1 MEVAQKTYICCYWKT
16 YNMKEI
22 LVRTLSGVLYISI
35 IIIAMF
41 TSREW
46 FMGLF
51 FVLAVITMSE
61 FLKLVHLT
69 SYLAYFLLAAAFY
82 FLSYRIFTENAVY
95 LLLILSGFVN
105 LFLLKDVLWT
115 NKIPMFE
122 KKKYITVIFYII
134 SGFVFLTLIPMT
146 YIDSRVSLEE
156 NFKPHIIVAV
166 FVLIWSNDT
175 FAYLI
180 GKNLGKRKLLE
191 RISPKKTVEGF
202 VGGLLG
208 ALLAGF
214 VIFKVLEYYVPM
226 DAEKY
231 PAWVWIAMA
240 IIVAIFGT
248 IGDLIQSKF
257 KRQAG
262 VKDSGIIMPG
272 HGGLYDRLDSIIYSS
287 PFVYAFLLIVDNV
300 S

>member
-1 MEVAQKTYICCYWKT
+1 
-16 YNMKEI
+16 MKEI
-22 LVRTLSGVLYISI
+22 LVRTISGVLYISI
-35 IIIAMF
+35 IVLAML
-41 TSREW
+41 SSPKW
-46 FMGLF
+46 FVGLF
-51 FVLAVITMSE
+51 FILALITMSE

-82 FLSYRIFTENAVY
+82 FLSYRIFDKNAVY
-95 LLLILSGFVN
+95 LLLIINVFVN

-115 NKIPMFE
+115 SKIPMFE
-122 KKKYITVIFYII
+122 KKKYITVVFYII
-134 SGFVFLTLIPMT
+134 SGFVFLTLIP
-146 YIDSRVSLEE
+146 IKSLDSISNHE
-156 NFKPHIIVAV
+156 NFRSHIIIAV
-166 FVLIWSNDT
+166 FVLMWANDT

-180 GKNLGKRKLLE
+180 GTKFGKHKLMS

-202 VGGLLG
+202 VGGMLG

-214 VIFKVLEYYVPM
+214 VIFKIIENYIPSPENYDL
-226 DAEKY
+226 
-231 PAWVWIAMA
+231 WVWACLA
-240 IIVAIFGT
+240 IIVSVFGT

-272 HGGLYDRLDSIIYSS
+272 HGGMYDRLDSIIYAS
-287 PFVYAFLLIVDNV
+287 PFIYAFLLIVDYV

>member
-1 MEVAQKTYICCYWKT
+1 
-16 YNMKEI
+16 MKET
-22 LVRTLSGVLYISI
+22 LVRTISGVLYISI
-35 IIIAMF
+35 IVFAMF

-51 FVLAVITMSE
+51 FILALITMSE

-82 FLSYRIFTENAVY
+82 FLSYEVFDINAVY

-105 LFLLKDVLWT
+105 LYLLKDVLWT
-115 NKIPMFE
+115 SKIPMFE

-134 SGFVFLTLIPMT
+134 SGFVFLTLIPVMDVDGKF
-146 YIDSRVSLEE
+146 IPQL
-156 NFKPHIIVAV
+156 IVAV
-166 FVLIWSNDT
+166 FILMWSNDT
-175 FAYLI
+175 FAFLV
-180 GKNLGKRKLLE
+180 GKNFGKHKLLE
-191 RISPKKTVEGF
+191 RISPKKTFEGF
-202 VGGLLG
+202 FGGLAG
-208 ALLAGF
+208 ALIAGF
-214 VIFKVLEYYVPM
+214 IIFKTMESYRIL
-226 DAEKY
+226 DSEKY
-231 PAWVWIAMA
+231 NLYVWLCLAV
-240 IIVAIFGT
+240 IVSVFGT

-272 HGGLYDRLDSIIYSS
+272 HGGMYDRLDSIIYAS
-287 PFVYAFLLIVDNV
+287 PFVYSFLLIVDYV

>member
-1 MEVAQKTYICCYWKT
+1 
-16 YNMKEI
+16 MKEI
-22 LVRTLSGVLYISI
+22 LVRTISGVLYISI
-35 IIIAMF
+35 IIIALF

-51 FVLAVITMSE
+51 FVLALITMSE
-61 FLKLVHLT
+61 YLKLVRLT

-82 FLSYRIFTENAVY
+82 FLSYKVFDPRGVY
-95 LLLILSGFVN
+95 LLLISSTFVN
-105 LFLLKDVLWT
+105 LFLLKDILWVR
-115 NKIPMFE
+115 KIPMFE
-122 KKKYITVIFYII
+122 KKKYVTVIFYII
-134 SGFVFLTLIPMT
+134 SGFVFLTLIPV
-146 YIDSRVSLEE
+146 IDL
-156 NFKPHIIVAV
+156 NGTFKPELIVAV
-166 FVLIWSNDT
+166 FILVWSNDT

-180 GKNLGKRKLLE
+180 GKNFGKHKLLE
-191 RISPKKTVEGF
+191 RVSPKKTVEGF

-214 VIFKVLEYYVPM
+214 VIFKVFKLYIPE
-226 DAEKY
+226 DAIRY
-231 PAWVWIAMA
+231 PLWTWIVLA
-240 IIVAIFGT
+240 IIVAVFGT

-272 HGGLYDRLDSIIYSS
+272 HGGLYDRLDSIIYAS

>member
-22 LVRTLSGVLYISI
+22 LIRTLSGVLYISI
-35 IIIAMF
+35 IIFAMF

-51 FVLAVITMSE
+51 FVLGIITLSE

-69 SYLAYFLLAAAFY
+69 SYLAYFLLAAGFY
-82 FLSYRIFTENAVY
+82 FLSYTVFSANAVY

-105 LFLLKDVLWT
+105 LYLLKDVLWT
-115 NKIPMFE
+115 SKIPMFE
-122 KKKYITVIFYII
+122 KKKYVTVFFYII
-134 SGFVFLTLIPMT
+134 SGFIFLTLIPVMN
-146 YIDSRVSLEE
+146 INGQFLPEL
-156 NFKPHIIVAV
+156 IVAV
-166 FVLIWSNDT
+166 FILVWSNDT
-175 FAYLI
+175 FAFLI
-180 GKNLGKRKLLE
+180 GKNFGKHKLLE
-191 RISPKKTVEGF
+191 RISPKKTIEGF

-208 ALLAGF
+208 AVLAGF
-214 VIFKVLEYYVPM
+214 IIFKLLEVYRPL
-226 DAEKY
+226 DAQQY
-231 PAWVWIAMA
+231 PLWVWITMA

-272 HGGLYDRLDSIIYSS
+272 HGGLYDRLDSIIYAS

>member
-1 MEVAQKTYICCYWKT
+1 
-16 YNMKEI
+16 MKEI

-35 IIIAMF
+35 IIFAMF

-51 FVLAVITMSE
+51 FVLAVITLSE
-61 FLKLVHLT
+61 YLKLVHLT

-82 FLSYRIFTENAVY
+82 FLSYNVFEDNAVY

-115 NKIPMFE
+115 SKIPMFE
-122 KKKYITVIFYII
+122 KKKYVTVVFYII
-134 SGFVFLTLIPMT
+134 SGFVFLTLIPIMN
-146 YIDSRVSLEE
+146 IDGRFMPE
-156 NFKPHIIVAV
+156 IIVAV
-166 FVLIWSNDT
+166 FIQVWSNDT

-202 VGGLLG
+202 VGGMLG

-214 VIFKVLEYYVPM
+214 VIFKVLENYRPM

-231 PAWVWIAMA
+231 PLWVWIVMA
-240 IIVAIFGT
+240 IIVAVFGT

-272 HGGLYDRLDSIIYSS
+272 HGGLYDRLDSIIYAS
-287 PFVYAFLLIVDNV
+287 PFIYAFLLIVDNV

>member
-35 IIIAMF
+35 IIFAMF

-51 FVLAVITMSE
+51 FVLAVITLSE
-61 FLKLVHLT
+61 YLKLIHLT
-69 SYLAYFLLAAAFY
+69 SYLAYFLLATAFY
-82 FLSYRIFTENAVY
+82 FLSYNVFADNAVY

-115 NKIPMFE
+115 SKIPMFE

-134 SGFVFLTLIPMT
+134 SGFVFLTLIPVMN
-146 YIDSRVSLEE
+146 IDGRFMPE
-156 NFKPHIIVAV
+156 IIVAV
-166 FVLIWSNDT
+166 FVLVWSNDT

-180 GKNLGKRKLLE
+180 GKNFGRHKLLE
-191 RISPKKTVEGF
+191 RISPKKTIEGF
-202 VGGLLG
+202 VGGMLG

-214 VIFKVLEYYVPM
+214 VIFKVLESYSPI

-231 PAWVWIAMA
+231 PLWTWIAMA
-240 IIVAIFGT
+240 IIVSIFGT

-272 HGGLYDRLDSIIYSS
+272 HGGLYDRLDSIIYAS

>member
-35 IIIAMF
+35 IIFAMF

-51 FVLAVITMSE
+51 FVLAVITLSE
-61 FLKLVHLT
+61 YLKLVHLT
-69 SYLAYFLLAAAFY
+69 SYLAYFLLALGFY
-82 FLSYRIFTENAVY
+82 FLSYNVFSDNAIY
-95 LLLILSGFVN
+95 LMLILSGFVN

-115 NKIPMFE
+115 SKIPMFE
-122 KKKYITVIFYII
+122 KKKYITVMFYII
-134 SGFVFLTLIPMT
+134 SGFVFLTLIPVMN
-146 YIDSRVSLEE
+146 IDGK
-156 NFKPHIIVAV
+156 FKPELIVAV
-166 FVLIWSNDT
+166 FILMWSNDT

-180 GKNLGKRKLLE
+180 GKNFGKHKLLE

-202 VGGLLG
+202 VGGMLG

-214 VIFKVLEYYVPM
+214 IIFKVLEQYRPLDV
-226 DAEKY
+226 EKY
-231 PAWVWIAMA
+231 PFWVWIALA
-240 IIVAIFGT
+240 IIVSLFGT

-272 HGGLYDRLDSIIYSS
+272 HGGLYDRLDSIIYAS
-287 PFVYAFLLIVDNV
+287 PFVYAFLLIVDHV

>member
-35 IIIAMF
+35 IIFAMF

-51 FVLAVITMSE
+51 FVLAVITLSE
-61 FLKLVHLT
+61 YLKLVHLT
-69 SYLAYFLLAAAFY
+69 SYLAYFLLAGAFY
-82 FLSYRIFTENAVY
+82 FLSYNVFADNAIY

-115 NKIPMFE
+115 SKIPMFE
-122 KKKYITVIFYII
+122 KKKYITVVFYII
-134 SGFVFLTLIPMT
+134 SGFVFLTLIPVMN
-146 YIDSRVSLEE
+146 IDGKFMPEL
-156 NFKPHIIVAV
+156 IVAV
-166 FVLIWSNDT
+166 FILIWSNDT
-175 FAYLI
+175 LAYLVGSKF
-180 GKNLGKRKLLE
+180 GKHKLLE

-214 VIFKVLEYYVPM
+214 AIFMVLKEYRPLE
-226 DAEKY
+226 AQKY
-231 PAWVWIAMA
+231 PLWVWMVMA
-240 IIVAIFGT
+240 LIISIFGT

-272 HGGLYDRLDSIIYSS
+272 HGGLYDRLDSIIYAS

>member
-35 IIIAMF
+35 IIFAMF

-51 FVLAVITMSE
+51 FVLAIITLSE
-61 FLKLVHLT
+61 YLKLVHLT

-82 FLSYRIFTENAVY
+82 FLSYNVFDDNAVY
-95 LLLILSGFVN
+95 LFLILSSFVN
-105 LFLLKDVLWT
+105 LYLLKDVLWT
-115 NKIPMFE
+115 SKIPMFE
-122 KKKYITVIFYII
+122 KKKYVTVIFYII
-134 SGFVFLTLIPMT
+134 SGFVFLTLIPVMN
-146 YIDSRVSLEE
+146 IDGKFMPE
-156 NFKPHIIVAV
+156 IIVAV
-166 FVLIWSNDT
+166 FILIWSNDT

-180 GKNLGKRKLLE
+180 GKNFGKHKLLE
-191 RISPKKTVEGF
+191 RISPKKTIEGF

-214 VIFKVLEYYVPM
+214 IIFKVLENYSPL

-231 PAWVWIAMA
+231 PLWVWIVMA
-240 IIVAIFGT
+240 IIVSIFGT

-272 HGGLYDRLDSIIYSS
+272 HGGLYDRLDSIIYAS

>member
-22 LVRTLSGVLYISI
+22 LIRTLSGVLYISI
-35 IIIAMF
+35 IIFAMF

-51 FVLAVITMSE
+51 FVLAVITLSE
-61 FLKLVHLT
+61 YLKLVHLT
-69 SYLAYFLLAAAFY
+69 SYLAYFLLAAGFY
-82 FLSYRIFTENAVY
+82 FLSYNIFDINSVH
-95 LLLILSGFVN
+95 LLLIICAFVN
-105 LFLLKDVLWT
+105 LFLLKDVLWVS
-115 NKIPMFE
+115 KIPMFE
-122 KKKYITVIFYII
+122 KKKYITVVFYII
-134 SGFVFLTLIPMT
+134 SGFIFLTLIPM
-146 YIDSRVSLEE
+146 IDGLFQPEL
-156 NFKPHIIVAV
+156 IVAV
-166 FVLIWSNDT
+166 FILVWSNDT
-175 FAYLI
+175 FAFLI
-180 GKNLGKRKLLE
+180 GKNFGKHKLLE

-202 VGGLLG
+202 IGGLAG

-214 VIFKVLEYYVPM
+214 VIFKLLEIYRPL
-226 DAEKY
+226 DAENY
-231 PAWVWIAMA
+231 PLWIWIVMA
-240 IIVAIFGT
+240 IIVAVFGT

-272 HGGLYDRLDSIIYSS
+272 HGGLYDRLDSIIYAS

>member
-1 MEVAQKTYICCYWKT
+1 
-16 YNMKEI
+16 MKEI

-35 IIIAMF
+35 IIFAMF

-51 FVLAVITMSE
+51 FVLAVITLSE
-61 FLKLVHLT
+61 YLKLVHLT
-69 SYLAYFLLAAAFY
+69 SYLAYFLLAAGFY
-82 FLSYRIFTENAVY
+82 FLSYRVFDNNAVY
-95 LLLILSGFVN
+95 LFLILSGFVN

-115 NKIPMFE
+115 SKIPMFE

-134 SGFVFLTLIPMT
+134 SGFVFLTLIPIMNV
-146 YIDSRVSLEE
+146 DGKFMPE
-156 NFKPHIIVAV
+156 IIVAV
-166 FVLIWSNDT
+166 FILIWCNDT
-175 FAYLI
+175 FAYLV
-180 GKNLGKRKLLE
+180 GKNLGKHKLLE
-191 RISPKKTVEGF
+191 RISPKKTIEGF
-202 VGGLLG
+202 VGGMIG
-208 ALLAGF
+208 ALIAGF
-214 VIFKVLEYYVPM
+214 VIFKVLEKYSPL

-231 PAWVWIAMA
+231 PLWVWIVMA
-240 IIVAIFGT
+240 IIVAVFGT

-272 HGGLYDRLDSIIYSS
+272 HGGLYDRLDSIIYAS

>member
-1 MEVAQKTYICCYWKT
+1 
-16 YNMKEI
+16 MKEI
-22 LVRTLSGVLYISI
+22 LIRTLSGVLYISI
-35 IIIAMF
+35 IVFAMF

-51 FVLAVITMSE
+51 FVLGIITLSE

-69 SYLAYFLLAAAFY
+69 SYLAYFLLAAGFY
-82 FLSYRIFTENAVY
+82 YLSYSVFSDNAVY

-115 NKIPMFE
+115 SKIPMFE

-134 SGFVFLTLIPMT
+134 SGFIFLTLIPVMD
-146 YIDSRVSLEE
+146 IHGKFLPEL
-156 NFKPHIIVAV
+156 IVAV
-166 FVLIWSNDT
+166 FILVWCNDT
-175 FAYLI
+175 FAFLI
-180 GKNLGKRKLLE
+180 GKNFGKHKLLE
-191 RISPKKTVEGF
+191 RISPKKTIEGF
-202 VGGLLG
+202 IGGVLG
-208 ALLAGF
+208 SLLAGF
-214 VIFKVLEYYVPM
+214 IIFKVLQAYSPDE
-226 DAEKY
+226 AQQY
-231 PAWVWIAMA
+231 PLWVWIALA
-240 IIVAIFGT
+240 IIVSIFGT

-272 HGGLYDRLDSIIYSS
+272 HGGLYDRLDSIIYAS

>member
-16 YNMKEI
+16 CNMKEI
-22 LVRTLSGVLYISI
+22 LVRTISGVLYISI
-35 IIIAMF
+35 IVFAMF

-51 FVLAVITMSE
+51 FVLAVITLSE
-61 FLKLVHLT
+61 YLKLVHLT
-69 SYLAYFLLAAAFY
+69 SYLAYFLLAAGFY
-82 FLSYRIFTENAVY
+82 FLSYEVFDTRGVY
-95 LLLILSGFVN
+95 LFLILSAFVN

-115 NKIPMFE
+115 SKIPMFE
-122 KKKYITVIFYII
+122 NKKYITVIFYII
-134 SGFVFLTLIPMT
+134 SGFIFLTLIPVMNV
-146 YIDSRVSLEE
+146 DG
-156 NFKPHIIVAV
+156 NFMPHIIVAV
-166 FVLIWSNDT
+166 FILMWANDT
-175 FAYLI
+175 MAFLI
-180 GKNLGKRKLLE
+180 GKNFGKHKLLE

-208 ALLAGF
+208 SFLAAF
-214 VIFKVLEYYVPM
+214 AIYYVLLYYRPL
-226 DAEKY
+226 DANRY
-231 PAWVWIAMA
+231 GLSTWMIMA
-240 IIVAIFGT
+240 VIVSIFGT

-272 HGGLYDRLDSIIYSS
+272 HGGLYDRLDSIIYAS
-287 PFVYAFLLIVDNV
+287 PFVYAYLLIIENV